1 MFSICVRTHIRLD
14 NYMDKDQ
21 KGNIRIVDIAKLAG
35 VSAGTVD
42 RVLHKRGYVSEEKRE
57 KIEKVLKEINYEPN
71 MVARFLA
78 SKKVYNLCAII
89 PKYTHGDYWEQVYD
103 GINLAISE
111 LKNFNVSIKYQLFD
125 QQDTKSFID
134 TTSDI
139 MGKEY
144 DGILIATL
152 FGDKVIDLVKSL
164 DEKEIPYVFI
174 DSNIPGQNNL
184 AYFGADSF
192 ISGSIAAK
200 LMLKEIGN
208 TADIIIA
215 HIKNTDKGTS
225 TQMQGREQ
233 GFMNYLNKNDFS
245 GTLHHIEIDPA
256 DYIKAIR
263 QIGEIC
269 QNSESLV
276 GGIVFNSR
284 IYELSLLCK
293 KLNNPQ
299 VRIILL
305 GYDSIEKNMNA
316 LKEDLVSFLIAQRP
330 GLQGYDGIK
339 ALSNYLLFKQYP
351 EKLNY
356 MPLDIL
362 IKENIDY
369 YNNFRL

>member
-1 MFSICVRTHIRLD
+1 MLFLCVRTHDWL
-14 NYMDKDQ
+14 NNFMEKDQ

-89 PKYTHGDYWEQVYD
+89 PKYTRGDYWEQVYD

-111 LKNFNVSIKYQLFD
+111 LKSFNVSVKYLLFD
-125 QQDTKSFID
+125 QQDTKSFMEITKD
-134 TTSDI
+134 
-139 MGKEY
+139 MMRKGY

-152 FGDKVIDLVKSL
+152 FGDKVTDLAKSL

-200 LMLKEIGN
+200 LMVKEIGN
-208 TADIIIA
+208 NADIIIA

-233 GFMNYLNKNDFS
+233 GFMDYLKKIQFS
-245 GTLHHIEIDPA
+245 GTFHHIEIDPE

-263 QIGEIC
+263 IIKEIS
-269 QNSESLV
+269 QNSASSV

-284 IYELSLLCK
+284 IYELAFLCK
-293 KLNNPQ
+293 KLSDPQ
-299 VRIILL
+299 NKIILL

-316 LKEDLVSFLIAQRP
+316 LKENLVSFLIAQRP

-362 IKENIDY
+362 VKENIDY

>member
-1 MFSICVRTHIRLD
+1 MVSVNNH
-14 NYMDKDQ
+14 MEKDQ

-42 RVLHKRGYVSEEKRE
+42 RVLHKRGYVSEEKRI

-78 SKKVYNLCAII
+78 SKKVYSLCAII
-89 PKYTHGDYWEQVYD
+89 PKYASGDYWEQVYD

-111 LKNFNVSIKYQLFD
+111 LKSFNVSVEYLLFD
-125 QQDTKSFID
+125 QQDTKSFLNITKD
-134 TTSDI
+134 ITSK
-139 MGKEY
+139 GY

-152 FGDKVIDLVKSL
+152 FGNRVTDLSKTL
-164 DEKEIPYVFI
+164 NEKEIPYVFI
-174 DSNIPGQNNL
+174 DSNIPNQNNL

-192 ISGSIAAK
+192 MSGAIAAK
-200 LMLKEIGN
+200 LMVKEVGSK
-208 TADIIIA
+208 ADIIIA
-215 HIKNTDKGTS
+215 HIKNTDKGIS

-233 GFMNYLNKNDFS
+233 GFMDYLSKNHFS
-245 GTLHHIEIDPA
+245 GKFHHVEIDSE
-256 DYIKAIR
+256 DYTLAIK
-263 QIGEIC
+263 QIENISKNTT
-269 QNSESLV
+269 NSV

-284 IYELSLLCK
+284 IFELASLSK
-293 KLNNPQ
+293 KLNTPDSK
-299 VRIILL
+299 IILL
-305 GYDSIEKNMNA
+305 GYDSIEKNRIA
-316 LKEDLVSFLIAQRP
+316 LKENLVTFLIAQRP

-339 ALSNYLLFKQYP
+339 ALSNYLLFKQHP

-362 IKENIDY
+362 VKENIDY